1 LAKACTIAI
10 RYSTVRKK
18 RIRATA
24 NVEKQMVKYAH
35 IQQKTFPALAACFS
49 LLFTSGWID
58 CEINN
63 YLEQNLDYQ
72 KNNIIELNILL
83 DGLFMISSS
92 LALDGIE
99 KCRDACGGNGFSM
112 YSGIPSSYNILTLYE
127 SEKYVYSINFFMIL
141 RNTYERIVVG
151 LASISKTSLDR
162 KVLISSI
169 LSNLNI
175 SEEYNYLVVHSVSEH
190 LKDSPAKCTVRQI
203 EDFQNPQVILRALEY
218 RAFLD
223 ISCLSKKKQNNFK
236 EDYLSCYQACKSHFE
251 YLLFKKF
258 FNAIFGPLW
267 KLCKTNQNMKFS
279 RPLKDFYP
287 KAKEDVMDLLLL
299 FGFGLLISNRAIFL
313 EHGYFDKTHVD
324 YLRDLLYGS
333 DNITNKLELKTLA
346 LVEAIGIPESLMV
359 TSIGTVDG
367 KYAERMFDMAVY
379 SGLQTIPP
387 FQLSKNHSENGSIS
401 HKIPKGNLNITF
413 NSELYD
419 SKKGVSYVDQDYEV
433 DSRKDIEA
441 QREWQEI
448 HALVIKPILSIAKI

>member
-190 LKDSPAKCTVRQI
+190 LKDSA
-203 EDFQNPQVILRALEY
+203 
-218 RAFLD
+218 
-223 ISCLSKKKQNNFK
+223 
-236 EDYLSCYQACKSHFE
+236 
-251 YLLFKKF
+251 
-258 FNAIFGPLW
+258 
-267 KLCKTNQNMKFS
+267 
-279 RPLKDFYP
+279 
-287 KAKEDVMDLLLL
+287 DL
-299 FGFGLLISNRAIFL
+299 
-313 EHGYFDKTHVD
+313 Y
-324 YLRDLLYGS
+324 
-333 DNITNKLELKTLA
+333 
-346 LVEAIGIPESLMV
+346 
-359 TSIGTVDG
+359 
-367 KYAERMFDMAVY
+367 
-379 SGLQTIPP
+379 
-387 FQLSKNHSENGSIS
+387 
-401 HKIPKGNLNITF
+401 
-413 NSELYD
+413 
-419 SKKGVSYVDQDYEV
+419 
-433 DSRKDIEA
+433 
-441 QREWQEI
+441 
-448 HALVIKPILSIAKI
+448 SIAKKKM